1 MCISYLRVAAACLVA
16 VTTFICTLLFIENKD
31 LKEQAERQRTNT
43 ETLLADVSRYKV
55 SDSLNAAKV
64 GLLEL
69 KIGQYER
76 FRAQDAQAIRELAGK
91 NRDLAGVA
99 ASKTESAHNLRVVIR
114 DSIVIRDTVERVLPC
129 IDYRSKWV
137 DLSGCVDN
145 GTFDGVVTC
154 RDCLLIVESVRYKR
168 FLWWKTKK
176 VKDRDFRILSR
187 NPDTKILGFEVV
199 SIEK

>member
-1 MCISYLRVAAACLVA
+1 MLINYLRVAAACFVA
-16 VTTFICTLLFIENKD
+16 VTTFICLMLFFENRD
-31 LKEQAERQRTNT
+31 LKEQARQHRTNT
-43 ETLLADVSRYKV
+43 ETLLADISRYKV
-55 SDSLNAAKV
+55 CDSLYAAKV

-76 FRAQDAQAIRELAGK
+76 FRAQDAQTIRELIGR
-91 NRDLAGVA
+91 NRDIAWVA
-99 ASKTESAHNLRVVIR
+99 ASHTESSNNLRVVMR

-137 DLSGCVDN
+137 DLSGCVD
-145 GTFDGVVTC
+145 GGVFDGVVTC

-176 VKDRDFRILSR
+176 VKDRDFRIVSR

-199 SIEK
+199 SVGK

>member
-1 MCISYLRVAAACLVA
+1 MLINYLRVAAACFVA
-16 VTTFICTLLFIENKD
+16 VTTFICIMLFFENRD
-31 LKEQAERQRTNT
+31 LKEQARQQRTNT
-43 ETLLADVSRYKV
+43 ETLLAEVSRYKV

-76 FRAQDAQAIRELAGK
+76 FRAQDAQTIRELIGK
-91 NRDLAGVA
+91 NRDISRVA
-99 ASKTESAHNLRVVIR
+99 ASQTESSNNLRVVIR

-137 DLSGCVDN
+137 DLSGCVD
-145 GTFDGVVTC
+145 GGVFDGVVTC

-168 FLWWKTKK
+168 FLWWKTRK

>member
-1 MCISYLRVAAACLVA
+1 MFINYLRVAAACFVA
-16 VTTFICTLLFIENKD
+16 VITITCLMLFFENRD
-31 LKEQAERQRTNT
+31 LKEQARQHRTNT
-43 ETLLADVSRYKV
+43 ETLLADISRYKV

-76 FRAQDAQAIRELAGK
+76 FRAQDAQTIRELIGK
-91 NRDLAGVA
+91 SRDIARVA
-99 ASKTESAHNLRVVIR
+99 ASHTESSNNLRVVIR

-137 DLSGCVDN
+137 DLSGCVD
-145 GTFDGVVTC
+145 GGVFDGVVTC

-176 VKDRDFRILSR
+176 VKDRDFRIVSR
-187 NPDTKILGFEVV
+187 NPGTKILGFEVV
-199 SIEK
+199 SVGK